1 MRAVIRVSE
10 NADTLVAGLPILA
23 RSVLAL
29 WSAGMRRF
37 TLIAASA
44 DGPSAHDLSLREIT
58 RVAPGARLS
67 WIAPSEPDPHA
78 LVGERVVLLPT
89 LAVFRTDSLTK
100 AIADHPQ
107 SDMHLAP
114 AQDSDA
120 GFQVLS
126 ADSYNA
132 LANGGAVKLERM
144 VLPEGHYY
152 PGRSRTEIF
161 AAERAVFRW
170 CIKETDGM
178 VSRYLNRPISTWIS
192 RHLSHTAIRPTQL
205 TAFTGLLA
213 LLMFFALVGGSVT
226 LITLGCVLYH
236 VTSVIDGLDGEIARA
251 KYMSSPRGAMLDTAV
266 DMATN
271 LLFILG
277 ISLGNRQIYDPIY
290 GWIGAYIAFIAIVA
304 MLTMTLCLHFGP
316 GGGSFDVLHL
326 TIKRRLQ
333 NTPRLSRA
341 FGFINAFFKRDLF
354 AFLFAIM
361 GLFGDAR
368 GISWLLAFGVTAW
381 LLTILINVPA
391 LLSSRREDVLPPHI
405 LRASATNATDYAES
419 HR

>member
-10 NADTLVAGLPILA
+10 NADTLVAGIPVLA

-29 WSAGMRRF
+29 STAGISHF
-37 TLIAASA
+37 TLIDPSG
-44 DGPSAHDLSLREIT
+44 DGTATHDLAMREII

-67 WIAPSEPDPHA
+67 WIAPDGPDPHA
-78 LVGERVVLLPT
+78 LAGERVLLLPAA
-89 LAVFRTDSLTK
+89 AVFRTDILAK
-100 AIADHPQ
+100 VIADNAGTDLHV
-107 SDMHLAP
+107 AP
-114 AQDSDA
+114 APESDE
-120 GFQVLS
+120 GFKILS
-126 ADSYNA
+126 SHTYNR
-132 LANGGAVKLERM
+132 LMGGCSIDTEQAIF
-144 VLPEGHYY
+144 PEGHYY
-152 PGRSRTEIF
+152 PANTPTQVL

-192 RHLSHTAIRPTQL
+192 RRLSHTSVRPTQL
-205 TAFTGLLA
+205 TALTGLMA
-213 LLMFFALVGGSVT
+213 LVMFAALVGGSPMMIMV
-226 LITLGCVLYH
+226 GCVLYH

-251 KYMSSPRGAMLDTAV
+251 KYMSSPRGAMLDTTV

-277 ISLGNRQIYDPIY
+277 ISLGNRQVYDPIY

-304 MLTMTLCLHFGP
+304 MVTMTLWLHFGP

-326 TIKRRLQ
+326 TIKQRLRGM
-333 NTPRLSRA
+333 PRLNQA
-341 FGFINAFFKRDLF
+341 FSFINAFFKRDLF
-354 AFLFAIM
+354 AFFFAVM
-361 GLFGDAR
+361 GVFGASAS
-368 GISWLLAFGVTAW
+368 ISWILAFGVTAW

-405 LRASATNATDYAES
+405 LRANASTANDYAES
-419 HR
+419 RR